1 MIVQPQQAKGPEVAD
16 IFRQFG
22 PAYRSEHKLSW
33 QQHKAINA
41 IVACRTAALGGY
53 IDQCDH
59 CGYERTCYCSCRN
72 RHCPKCQ
79 ALARERWLLARKQ
92 DLLPIRYFHVVLTM
106 PDSLN
111 PLALQN
117 QKVVYG
123 ILFKAGSETLLELG
137 RDRKHLGAE
146 IGIIALLHTW
156 GQNLMDHPHLHCIV
170 TGGGLAQDSSKW
182 IYPKKTQ
189 KGNEFFVHV
198 NVISE
203 LFKKKFIYY
212 LREAYDAGQLKF
224 VGKISYLQS
233 KAQFN
238 RFKDE
243 LYNKKWVTYCKETFG
258 NPEHVINY
266 LGGYTHR
273 VAISNSRIVQFEDGK
288 VTFKWKDYND
298 HDKQKLM
305 TVDAC
310 EFIRRFLLHILP
322 KGFFKI
328 RYYGIL
334 SNRHHKT
341 TLAKCKE
348 ILKVIE
354 DSQDCKTIHWLDLFF
369 DLTGIDLRICPVC
382 QQGRMRSKAIIKPLS
397 HSPPEKV

>member
-1 MIVQPQQAKGPEVAD
+1 MIVQPQITKDPEVAD

-22 PAYRSEHKLSW
+22 PAYRSEHGLSW

-53 IDQCDH
+53 IDQCDSCH
-59 CGYERTCYCSCRN
+59 YERITYCSCRN

-92 DLLPIRYFHVVLTM
+92 DLLPIRYFHVVLTI

-111 PLALQN
+111 PLALVN
-117 QKVVYG
+117 QKIVYD

-137 RDRKHLGAE
+137 RDPKHLGAE
-146 IGIIALLHTW
+146 IGMIAVLHTW
-156 GQNLMDHPHLHCIV
+156 GQNLMAHPHLHCIV
-170 TGGGLAQDSSKW
+170 TGGGLAPDSSKW
-182 IYPKKTQ
+182 IYPKKTK

-198 NVISE
+198 NIISE
-203 LFKKKFIYY
+203 LFKKKFMCY
-212 LREAYDAGQLKF
+212 LKIAYDAGELKW
-224 VGKISYLQS
+224 VGKIKYLQS
-233 KAQFN
+233 KSQFN
-238 RFKDE
+238 KFKDE
-243 LYNKKWVTYCKETFG
+243 LYQKKWVTYCKESFG

-273 VAISNSRIVQFEDGK
+273 VAISNNRIAKLEDGR
-288 VTFKWKDYND
+288 VTFKWKDYGD
-298 HDKQKLM
+298 HNQQKLM
-305 TVDAC
+305 TLEAS

-322 KGFFKI
+322 HGFFKI

-334 SNRHHKT
+334 SSRNHSTK
-341 TLAKCKE
+341 LARCQE
-348 ILKVIE
+348 ILKAIKCE
-354 DSQDCKTIHWLDLFF
+354 QDSAAIDWMELFL

-382 QQGRMRSKAIIKPLS
+382 KQGRMRPKREIKLHN
-397 HSPPEKV
+397 HSPT